1 MRFRNPCTLNP
12 KPFVRR
18 SMPQFHVRLAG
29 DDLVFSA
36 GHFITLADGQCERLH
51 GHTYRVTA
59 EIHGPLGAEQ
69 YVVDFVT
76 AGNMLRAILAE
87 LDHRML
93 LPTLNPAI
101 QVSARSGE
109 VEVTFAERRWIFP
122 LDDCLLLPL
131 ANTTTELLAHYVGE
145 RLRGALAAGGDTP
158 AMVRVAIGEGT
169 GASAGCEI

>member
-101 QVSARSGE
+101 QVSAVGRSGSYICR
-109 VEVTFAERRWIFP
+109 AA
-122 LDDCLLLPL
+122 LDLSP
-131 ANTTTELLAHYVGE
+131 G
-145 RLRGALAAGGDTP
+145 RLSALAAGQHDHGTLGP
-158 AMVRVAIGEGT
+158 LRGRATAGGT
-169 GASAGCEI
+169 GGGG